1 MRFRR
6 LAAFMVLLYAR
17 AAWRRDEGMITRE
30 QYAEYLAAFNK
41 NDFAGFTKFYAD
53 DVVLELPVATLK
65 GRQAIVDFYAKVK
78 QSVLETLTVGQ
89 FISDAHGLAVEAE
102 TEFLAIA
109 DAPDFIVRPLK
120 KGEAIRSVS
129 FIFYE
134 HRDGKFTRIR
144 SARFK

>member
-1 MRFRR
+1 
-6 LAAFMVLLYAR
+6 
-17 AAWRRDEGMITRE
+17 MITRE

-41 NDFAGFTKFYAD
+41 NDFAGFTKFYAE

-78 QSVLETLTVGQ
+78 QSVRETLTVGQ

-120 KGEAIRSVS
+120 KGEAIHSVS

-134 HRDGKFTRIR
+134 YRDEKFTRIR
-144 SARFK
+144 SARFKMT

>member
-1 MRFRR
+1 
-6 LAAFMVLLYAR
+6 
-17 AAWRRDEGMITRE
+17 MITRE

-144 SARFK
+144 SARFKMT